1 MKHSRRTLISAAL
14 ALSGLT
20 GLTGLGSDAAQAQS
34 AAATWPSRPVRM
46 ILPFPPGGASD
57 PPARIISAW
66 LTQQTGQQFLLDN
79 RPGASGIIGVEAVV
93 RSASDGH
100 TLLVGSAS
108 NLIVQALFRHEGK
121 PLPYEMVDGFNHIAM
136 YGITSSVIVANPK
149 VPAGDLKELVALL
162 KAKPA
167 SLTYGSPGNGTAS
180 HLAMEMFKQHLGVDI
195 VHVPYKAAATASV
208 DLLSGQIDLSM
219 GAVHASLAHIKAGKL
234 RPIAVTART
243 RSAQLPDIPSVNE
256 LYPGYE
262 STGWSG
268 LSAPAQTPREVVDKL
283 AQLINTAV
291 QDTKTREAFLAVGN
305 TPQFIG
311 PQDMRNKLRGD
322 LERYAQVV
330 KQANLKID

>member
-1 MKHSRRTLISAAL
+1 MKHIHRSLIAATF
-14 ALSGLT
+14 AFT
-20 GLTGLGSDAAQAQS
+20 GLAGFATYGSSAHAQS
-34 AAATWPSRPVRM
+34 PAASWPSRPVRM

-108 NLIVQALFRHEGK
+108 NVIVQALFRHEGK
-121 PLPYEMVDGFNHIAM
+121 PTPYEIVDGFNHIAM

-149 VPAGDLKELVALL
+149 VAAGNLKELVALL

-180 HLAMEMFKQHLGVDI
+180 HLAMEMFKQHLGVFI
-195 VHVPYKAAATASV
+195 VHVPYKAAATASI

-243 RSAQLPDIPSVNE
+243 RSTQLPDIPSVNE

-268 LSAPAQTPREVVDKL
+268 LSAPAQTSREVVDKL
-283 AQLINTAV
+283 AQMINAAV
-291 QDTKTREAFLAVGN
+291 QDAKTREAFLAVGN

-311 PQDMRNKLRGD
+311 PQDMRNKLRAD
-322 LERYAQVV
+322 LDRYAQVV